1 MTERA
6 DILNNQAILFA
17 REGQYSEAIAC
28 LRRAIHIDRNNYL
41 PWYNLGIT
49 YRDSGDMVEALNA
62 FRNAF
67 HICPR
72 KEDVAET
79 LAVHLLNMH
88 MMDEAFKVVEDG
100 LDFHPTSERLWNV
113 RGVLQFNCDEYDLA
127 ADSFEMAVTIDP
139 YYADAL
145 FNLRDTYVE
154 LHKHKAAAI
163 IDIRLKEIQGKKHEK
178 NI

>member
-1 MTERA
+1 MKERA

-17 REGQYSEAIAC
+17 RDGQYSDAIAC

-49 YRDSGDMVEALNA
+49 YRDAGEMGEALDA
-62 FRNAF
+62 FRIAF
-67 HICPR
+67 RISPA

-88 MMDEAFKVVEDG
+88 MVDEAFKVVEDG
-100 LDFHPTSERLWNV
+100 LDFHPASEHLWNV
-113 RGVLQFNCDEYDLA
+113 MGVLQFNCDEYALA

-145 FNLRDTYVE
+145 YNLRDTYVE
-154 LHKHKAAAI
+154 LHKAKAAAI
-163 IDIRLKEIQGKKHEK
+163 IEMRLRELEGKKGK
-178 NI
+178 